1 MDSTSI
7 IDALFLCALNLSFL
21 VVGILLNS
29 VVIISI
35 WRSFQLRNKECY
47 FMILVLSCFDLA
59 TVVVTHPVLIF
70 STILWSL
77 QIYREV
83 FRNVWVYTFILF
95 AAFSMFALLTLNIE
109 RFLALNYP
117 FFHQTAVTKRR
128 LLLFQASLAITNV
141 AGTPLHH
148 FYRKTIIGH
157 IFVTGFL
164 TTCLFAF
171 VYMNCKMLAI
181 VKSKNKAD
189 KRTVP
194 NSTITPA
201 GHEERKN
208 RKINFKKISTCS
220 LTVCCFLM
228 CSIPQ
233 IIWSIW
239 NMASKAPPNDTQ
251 AILLNIWSC
260 TFVSMNSTFNCL
272 ILFWRNSIL
281 RREGTKIIK
290 CFRHE

>member
-7 IDALFLCALNLSFL
+7 INALFLCALNFSFL
-21 VVGILLNS
+21 VAGILLNS

-83 FRNVWVYTFILF
+83 FRNVWIYTFILF
-95 AAFSMFALLTLNIE
+95 EAFSMLALLTLNIE

-128 LLLFQASLAITNV
+128 LLLFQASITITFV
-141 AGTPLHH
+141 AGTPFHY
-148 FYRKTIIGH
+148 FYKKEIGN
-157 IFVTGFL
+157 IFVTSFL
-164 TTCLFAF
+164 LTCLFAF
-171 VYMNCKMLAI
+171 IYMNCKILAI
-181 VKSKNKAD
+181 AKSKHKAD
-189 KRTVP
+189 KRTLP
-194 NSTITPA
+194 SSTITPA

-220 LTVCCFLM
+220 LTVGCFLM

-239 NMASKAPPNDTQ
+239 SVASKAPSNDTQ
-251 AILLNIWSC
+251 AIMLNIWST

-290 CFRHE
+290 CFRPK